1 MRTTPTDSN
10 AAVLLWAPSVSK
22 CCFTDCTKLHQS
34 IKLCVST
41 LSRQQ
46 AIAASHSCTLLCAS
60 EFWLSIF
67 VICTRQRTGSI
78 ASLILLNY
86 MTYLPL
92 WARKINY
99 LCSVLQ
105 NRTQIVFKLILY
117 KVHFFLIFDD
127 KIFQSGFYCIMWLLW
142 VNNSLSC
149 PVSLPL
155 PHTSHSR

>member
-1 MRTTPTDSN
+1 MQTTPTDSN
-10 AAVLLWAPSVSK
+10 AAVPSVSK

-41 LSRQQ
+41 LSPQH
-46 AIAASHSCTLLCAS
+46 AIAALHSCTLLCAS

-99 LCSVLQ
+99 LCSVFQ

-127 KIFQSGFYCIMWLLW
+127 KIFQSGFYCIMWLIYELIIMTA
-142 VNNSLSC
+142 C
-149 PVSLPL
+149 PVLSPSLY
-155 PHTSHSR
+155 HSHSR